1 MAVIILPDA
10 QDDLL
15 VLQEYMLDKWGE
27 ASWLKAEDEIFDK
40 LANVDSD
47 RFKGTPVQEL
57 ASVGILD
64 YQNVYTSHHK
74 LVYRRLNKDTY
85 VYLVAG
91 HRQDFP
97 TLLMRR
103 LLKFDRS

>member
-1 MAVIILPDA
+1 MAVVILPDA
-10 QDDLL
+10 QADLL
-15 VLQEYMLDKWGE
+15 WLQDYMLDKWGE

-40 LANVDSD
+40 LTKVDAGL
-47 RFKGTPVQEL
+47 FNGTPVQEL
-57 ASVGILD
+57 ASVGVLD

-74 LVYRRLNKDTY
+74 LVYRRVDNDTY

-97 TLLMRR
+97 TLLMKR
-103 LLKFDRS
+103 LLKA